1 MKRRQ
6 FLTST
11 TASCALAIVAPVAEI
26 GANSSRTLETPR
38 AFELDE
44 MTIQQLQQGM
54 QSGKFSSRSL
64 VEKYSERI
72 NDIDKHGPAVNSII
86 ELNPEA

>member
-6 FLTST
+6 FLKTTSAT
-11 TASCALAIVAPVAEI
+11 CALAIVTPVASAATAS
-26 GANSSRTLETPR
+26 ANKTFEPPR

-44 MTIQQLQQGM
+44 MTMQQLQQGM

-64 VEKYSERI
+64 VEKYSDRI
-72 NDIDKHGPAVNSII
+72 N
-86 ELNPEA
+86 